1 MRNNPTPRTGRRG
14 PLKQDATLVD
24 RMDRKVSTKKG
35 NALYR
40 RRQQIIEPVFGQI
53 KQARGIRE
61 FSRRGKAAADSEWK
75 LICGTHNMLK
85 LYRRVLADPSA
96 APYSR
101 IGAPAIA

>member
-1 MRNNPTPRTGRRG
+1 MS
-14 PLKQDATLVD
+14 ATLVE

-40 RRQQIIEPVFGQI
+40 RRQAIIEPVLAQI
-53 KQARGIRE
+53 KVARGIRG
-61 FSRRGKAAADSEWK
+61 FSRRGKAAADSQWK
-75 LICGTHNMLK
+75 LICGTHTLIK

-101 IGAPAIA
+101 IGVPAAD